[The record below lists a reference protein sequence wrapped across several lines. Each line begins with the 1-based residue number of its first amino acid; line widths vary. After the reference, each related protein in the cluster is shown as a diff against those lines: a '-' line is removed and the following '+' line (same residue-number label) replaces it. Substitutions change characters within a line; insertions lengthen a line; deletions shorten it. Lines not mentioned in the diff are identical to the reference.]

1 MANKGFHVYQDYGE
15 YEYSEEEELAEPDF
29 YVDRYYPNMD
39 IEDEDM
45 MDGGLAPFSVSEIL
59 EHCIE
64 PTLTDGL
71 KHMGKIII
79 WCVIFRTVTQI
90 SHVPAWLC
98 HLTSMITGALLAMH
112 FFGTGIS
119 YIFALIL
126 LGYIM
131 LGVSKS
137 VRGMASAAFILSYNI
152 VCETWIADGVTWHMV
167 RGPIMI
173 LAMKIISLGFD
184 MDTAEVNKEK
194 KEKLKQ
200 EQENIKEKEEAEKL
214 EEKNKHNSRNN
225 GNNARNRNKKKRVV
239 EEPIEK
245 ENEKDIDELDLT
257 KLPGI
262 LEFAGYC
269 LCPGTIV
276 LGPWVSYEEYNNIYK
291 DPKWNFTWLIKI
303 IFTVLFAFMFL
314 TIR

>member
-1 MANKGFHVYQDYGE
+1 
-15 YEYSEEEELAEPDF
+15 
-29 YVDRYYPNMD
+29 
-39 IEDEDM
+39 
-45 MDGGLAPFSVSEIL
+45 
-59 EHCIE
+59 
-64 PTLTDGL
+64 
-71 KHMGKIII
+71 
-79 WCVIFRTVTQI
+79 
-90 SHVPAWLC
+90 
-98 HLTSMITGALLAMH
+98 
-112 FFGTGIS
+112 
-119 YIFALIL
+119 
-126 LGYIM
+126 
-131 LGVSKS
+131 
-137 VRGMASAAFILSYNI
+137 
-152 VCETWIADGVTWHMV
+152 
-167 RGPIMI
+167 MI

-269 LCPGTIV
+269 LCINRIAFFNLDPE
-276 LGPWVSYEEYNNIYK
+276 YE
-291 DPKWNFTWLIKI
+291 
-303 IFTVLFAFMFL
+303 
-314 TIR
+314 